1 MEEKNIDFKKLDEDL
16 IIIYNSNKKP
26 NKAIEK
32 RIKEVI
38 END

>member
-16 IIIYNSNKKP
+16 INIYNSNKKP